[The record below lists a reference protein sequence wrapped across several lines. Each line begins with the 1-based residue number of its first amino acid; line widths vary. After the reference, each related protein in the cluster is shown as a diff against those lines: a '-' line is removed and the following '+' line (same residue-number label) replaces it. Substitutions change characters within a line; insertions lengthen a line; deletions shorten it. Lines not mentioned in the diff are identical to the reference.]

1 MLDDRLRGAAANGAK
16 CAALNPSPINPNP
29 NSNPDAN
36 PNPSP
41 NLTLIL
47 QYPYPHPNYRCAAL
61 ELLAIKLP
69 TTYGTAYY
77 FYLLG
82 APRSS
87 YSPSPRCTQRATRRL
102 DPWIHYLRLD
112 T

>member
-16 CAALNPSPINPNP
+16 CAALNPSPINANP

-47 QYPYPHPNYRCAAL
+47 QYPTL
-61 ELLAIKLP
+61 TLTI
-69 TTYGTAYY
+69 
-77 FYLLG
+77 G

-87 YSPSPRCTQRATRRL
+87 Y
-102 DPWIHYLRLD
+102 
-112 T
+112 